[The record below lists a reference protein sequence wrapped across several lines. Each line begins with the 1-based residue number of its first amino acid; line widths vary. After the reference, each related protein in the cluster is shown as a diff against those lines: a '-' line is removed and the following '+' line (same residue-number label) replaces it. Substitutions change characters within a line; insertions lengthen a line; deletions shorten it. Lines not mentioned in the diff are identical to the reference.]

1 MTTMDFEK
9 ELREFPAGR
18 SGDESMLDPMLAE
31 GRRRLSRALK
41 RVARPQAKVGEID
54 TPLGPLFVAES
65 ERGIVAV
72 RFIDGADF
80 DRELDALRARFDL
93 AENRAA
99 ANKIGDEIRRHLAG
113 DNSALA
119 HRIDLSL
126 VPSEFQR
133 RTLRALLRIPRGSVT
148 TYRALAEAVGAPDA
162 QRAVGNTM
170 ASNPVPIYVPCH
182 RVIRSDG
189 SLGNYGGGVERKLV
203 LLRAEGFRVGEALK
217 LAREVVLGHRETGIF
232 CRPGCPA
239 ARRAKPG
246 KTLIVADSS
255 LARGMGMRPCRV
267 CRPLQ

>member
-9 ELREFPAGR
+9 ELREFPAGG
-18 SGDESMLDPMLAE
+18 SGDETMLDLALAE

-41 RVARPQAKVGEID
+41 RVARPRARVGEID
-54 TPLGPLFVAES
+54 TPVGPLFVAES

-80 DRELDALRARFDL
+80 DRELHALRERFDL

-99 ANKIGDEIRRHLAG
+99 ANKVGDEIRRHLAG
-113 DNSALA
+113 DNSALT

-126 VPSEFQR
+126 VPSEFQQ
-133 RTLRALLRIPRGSVT
+133 RTLRALTRIPPGAVT

-189 SLGNYGGGVERKLV
+189 SIGNYGGGVERKLA
-203 LLRAEGFRVGEALK
+203 LLRAEGFRIGDALK
-217 LAREVVLGHRETGIF
+217 LSEGVVLVHRETRIF
-232 CRPGCPA
+232 CRPGCSA

-246 KTLIVADSS
+246 RTLMVADSS
-255 LARGMGMRPCRV
+255 RARGMGMRPCGI
-267 CRPLQ
+267 CRPA